1 LYLNIRG
8 HHDYDRIYGSWIYN
22 FLCYQFKSHSW
33 GDVLYTTLCDK
44 VCQWLAASLWFS
56 LDTPVSFINKTD
68 CHDITAIVLKVALN
82 TINIDPL
89 VFKYDAMQ

>member
-1 LYLNIRG
+1 
-8 HHDYDRIYGSWIYN
+8 
-22 FLCYQFKSHSW
+22 
-33 GDVLYTTLCDK
+33 LCDK

-89 VFKYDAMQ
+89 VFKYDAMK

>member
-1 LYLNIRG
+1 LTEKEITL
-8 HHDYDRIYGSWIYN
+8 D
-22 FLCYQFKSHSW
+22 
-33 GDVLYTTLCDK
+33 LYTLYK
-44 VCQWLAASLWFS
+44 YISQWLAASLWFS

>member
-1 LYLNIRG
+1 MKHKKYFIFF
-8 HHDYDRIYGSWIYN
+8 Y
-22 FLCYQFKSHSW
+22 FLFW

-82 TINIDPL
+82 TINPYI
-89 VFKYDAMQ
+89 